1 MWSLDIPSLKWQV
14 LLVLLTLILL
24 RYALRL
30 LVGIDPGWFDPFTFS
45 WRRLKFRDALEIDAI
60 KFHPMQRRLL
70 IRGLNFKSGVS
81 ADRTDAR
88 MDSTADAAELDIE
101 RLKDRILGVFNRQI
115 VPFSRTRVIDLLRLF
130 QMHINDIDIN
140 LNEHRILAEMLFVIV
155 RSDKNTDR
163 LLVEIH
169 TRGAHYDDIKV
180 CSDFSFITSVSV
192 LDFKGI
198 SIDFNAGSITLP
210 MRSIYGP
217 LTGQYD
223 GEVET
228 KSSSVSDE
236 VPNNTAG
243 YQDKPI
249 VCEIPKQQAGNEG
262 QTEPLQ
268 PESAHDSQAVVL
280 KIVQTL
286 EMLVRLSDSL
296 KQVNITVEKLKVLDF
311 PVTTNKHLRSLNN
324 FLNFDATV
332 SNFTF
337 NISRFTQDMPGFQ
350 LFFIEGDTPL
360 KISMT
365 LSRLIVG
372 LKIMEKEKESSE
384 LVQRHARFLEFPNI
398 SIFGETN
405 LISQSFTQGV
415 TDLATLNL
423 VRGPV
428 LNLKAHVLSPTLDV
442 DILRFSLV
450 KSFMHNISVFTDS
463 FKNASS
469 FYCGKA
475 PSVKI
480 SNGASELPPI
490 FSRLSFISN
499 NKDIFNS
506 VLRLL
511 IPLLNIKLTLEDF
524 QIVVKDADNLIS
536 LKMSTLMLRFKSNI
550 SLVKTAMKEERIYFE
565 TIKSISALNLSVRHT
580 TVNNDY
586 AADILTID
594 SVKGL
599 ELVKLRPT
607 ILVTV
612 TNAFNNIKLD
622 LSELPTL
629 VMLNK
634 LVRKVDSQILD
645 VEETYFRQF
654 YEKFAS
660 MIKSTEDRCS
670 LICKERE
677 ADAEHLISPREFLF
691 LSLPE
696 IIDYFK
702 MDINDLEI
710 VLGARS
716 VFMPP
721 EVFPSVHS
729 QSSHDL
735 VDGSLRKFSIHL
747 GRLECTL
754 FGLNTQWRCRTSN
767 SGRVSLV
774 KLDDMS
780 NDFRDYISQPSLDNI
795 STSQSSEEST
805 YPWYSVTLITGIE
818 CAIVGDTPSS
828 PNVLT
833 KRTVSRHS
841 VITVNIFP
849 DLNRYAA
856 QNSSKIQV
864 IINRRRV
871 RNQFSLGNL
880 FLTLSGIHTLNQ
892 IFRNEMLTSNGM
904 SRQQLQKQS
913 LAKQYF
919 LAVSRA
925 RGKSRL
931 KRVDWKQLKDL
942 VFISFTTGYVG
953 HVLSLPNGLT
963 AKTEAVNLTVVYED
977 LSNIRLFGEHFRV
990 CVASP
995 TEKGMWERLLLVNQ
1009 FNISVD
1015 VVRLKQQLGES
1026 FDAINLEKPSV
1037 TLRSELCHITVPYN
1051 FHLYRLI
1058 DNFSTVFKSLKQMI
1072 YSFRTSKNDSI
1083 IFPKMVRSPSIPK
1096 VRINTKRYIFSVAD
1110 DPLEAQLNMIFQI
1123 GLQEQKSR
1131 LAKWRTFNE
1140 NFPSPHPESNVFGKE
1155 DISEIINWKRLGL
1168 ASVSNLTR
1176 EGISQDSFSFINAP
1190 LEQAYDRLE
1199 RNISTSWIRR
1209 VQTCRARG
1217 SGEFLKDF
1225 KFLWGNINFSLL
1237 PPDINKHLKP
1247 FTSYPFLTNVIL
1259 ENTDITLSKPSFGT
1273 EGVPKFIHETGKGS
1287 PMDTKY
1293 SILLP
1298 VHIDAKFSELRWHL
1312 RDYPLPFIYVPPLP
1326 PTLSGVPDAI
1336 HIHGNMAIAEDLVQS
1351 DREIRGIYVP
1361 LVPSITI
1368 VNTDR
1373 YYSLL
1378 VPRTVTAVKL
1388 YMDLQCEIKSKETTF
1403 IAFGNSYQ
1411 PSIQQ
1416 TMQCL
1421 DNISKPPTDR
1431 SPKVGFWDKLRY
1443 MVHGKFKI
1451 SWVNNG
1457 RFEIH
1462 LKGSRSPYKLGDTS
1476 AGYSLGF
1483 GGNVQLGCNETGDPK
1498 KFLRCTAER
1507 IDFFTPN
1514 FFAKPFIVWS
1524 KPSSDTVFVPNQT
1537 DVNLQEFASF
1547 YYLLDLEKKTTE
1559 LADTR
1564 KMRPS
1569 FFEKIAIQLT
1579 GGIEFDLGMT
1589 FERLKVGTRNDRTF
1603 ESVPHY
1609 ATKLCNPAYVEN
1621 LETHDSY
1628 AGFRSQF
1635 IHMSFRLVSSSKDAY
1650 NTMQLS
1656 PMSLDVFFKW
1666 WKSFQGNYPVR
1677 RGKLYD
1683 EQTRSPKF
1691 GEHLFTISYT
1701 ADVEPLFI
1709 SHVCHNVDM
1718 GRFARTSHLEKV
1730 EFAGLKSK
1738 VSRFILDL
1746 HQRREVL
1753 TQHNY
1758 ILGRTKRV
1766 KKLKFN
1772 EGDLVVYDIDVRIMH
1787 GLFEKL
1793 HYEEQ
1798 RGKASFNI
1806 SDNDKSWIDVS
1817 DFQETFFVD
1826 VGQYV
1831 PKIDINPL
1839 LFSPQ
1844 FIYQKRASH
1853 GDKYQLDPETLERIE
1868 PFQNSVSHDCLMGTT
1883 VQVPEHIVEARVK
1896 SLEVYKGELAKK
1908 LDSANDES
1916 ARKHFK
1922 VLLREADATLSRV
1935 AGLSEDLSYV
1945 YSRKNLGASSEK
1957 HNYCMPVI
1965 KLLEKCG
1972 TFAESFDNRYFVF
1985 NMLLKVTPTIRDVLF
2000 KYKHYL
2006 NLSHEFISL
2015 ASGRTLSDFERLM
2028 RSRLSMDWEPG
2039 MRKVFELNSKNKCDM
2054 KFEASLGER
2063 EYIAS
2068 LMELF
2073 ETGISNL
2080 QTNLKHAVSNNHLV
2094 QFIMPQIQFTCAHN
2108 RDMCT
2113 MVTSPGIMMKFVS
2126 FEQKEYEHLYSLG
2139 TFMKRTGIIINNAN
2153 VFFLRRSMLKNREG
2167 LYFDSNTYGK
2177 TKGISWAPW
2186 LGIEYNFQW
2195 ELLESEGVI
2204 KNLSTLVVLQNILP
2218 FSSIYELVRDS
2229 LKDKTVVYLPKV
2241 DVTLSSDKYQRISE
2255 MVTSL
2260 LTYKEP
2266 EDGELRHRI
2275 EKMSMGYDMSNIK
2288 SFYRLIRKLYVN
2300 QAILLSIERS
2310 LSFRKAL
2317 LDYADQT
2324 DLMNIFSER
2333 RNHLMKL
2340 YMLKKILEDNGEW
2353 RNKKSENARV
2363 LHIRSKE
2370 VNIQLKN
2377 NDETPFLDILAEDIG
2392 YEREIL
2398 PTGFN
2403 KNDVTIQSLRI
2414 NNRENENYRELLAP
2428 YRPSDSNLC
2437 LMSTHHERKLKSQ
2450 GTITRVSFSNGI
2462 PLQGEGE
2469 ERRQPLCNVV
2479 WNMEK
2484 PVGGIKIVNNVET
2497 QLSSLAVKIDDA
2509 TVHKILEWFAVNNP
2523 LGKNSKS
2530 TKSGPTT
2537 DNTSTAVVPT
2547 AASTL
2552 STRRSTESGGYNRKA
2567 LSINGNGDNFDNDDN
2582 EDAID
2587 EDDDS
2592 LCELLLKDT
2601 VDEGMEAFEL
2611 QDITFHRGTNYMQ
2624 TIDVDEMMQRS
2635 SSYVLVDDLLLN
2647 SFVLSIS
2654 YKGKGKRRLIN
2665 VTDFIFQ
2672 FPRLA
2677 FTNQT
2682 LTVRDIFKILEKVLL
2697 RVLLM
2702 HTGRFLGNKIRS
2714 TKRLKNVG
2722 QGMLSHNNQIEA
2734 PRGEPRPE
2742 A

>member
-1 MWSLDIPSLKWQV
+1 METESL
-14 LLVLLTLILL
+14 
-24 RYALRL
+24 
-30 LVGIDPGWFDPFTFS
+30 
-45 WRRLKFRDALEIDAI
+45 
-60 KFHPMQRRLL
+60 
-70 IRGLNFKSGVS
+70 
-81 ADRTDAR
+81 
-88 MDSTADAAELDIE
+88 
-101 RLKDRILGVFNRQI
+101 
-115 VPFSRTRVIDLLRLF
+115 
-130 QMHINDIDIN
+130 
-140 LNEHRILAEMLFVIV
+140 
-155 RSDKNTDR
+155 
-163 LLVEIH
+163 
-169 TRGAHYDDIKV
+169 
-180 CSDFSFITSVSV
+180 
-192 LDFKGI
+192 
-198 SIDFNAGSITLP
+198 
-210 MRSIYGP
+210 P
-217 LTGQYD
+217 L
-223 GEVET
+223 
-228 KSSSVSDE
+228 
-236 VPNNTAG
+236 
-243 YQDKPI
+243 
-249 VCEIPKQQAGNEG
+249 
-262 QTEPLQ
+262 
-268 PESAHDSQAVVL
+268 ESAPDPQATVF

-286 EMLVRLSDSL
+286 EMLVRLSASL
-296 KQVNITVEKLKVLDF
+296 KQVNITVEKLGVQDF
-311 PVTTNKHLRSLNN
+311 PVTTNKHLRTLNK

-337 NISRFTQDMPGFQ
+337 NISRFTPDMPGFQ

-372 LKIMEKEKESSE
+372 LKIMEKEKGAFE

-405 LISQSFTQGV
+405 LISQSFTQGITP
-415 TDLATLNL
+415 TDLASLNL

-428 LNLKAHVLSPTLDV
+428 LNLKAHVLSPTIDV

-450 KSFMHNISVFTDS
+450 KSFLHNISVFTDS
-463 FKNASS
+463 FKNANS
-469 FYCGKA
+469 FYCGKTS
-475 PSVKI
+475 PVKM
-480 SNGASELPPI
+480 SNNGSKLPPI
-490 FSRLSFISN
+490 FSKLSYISN
-499 NKDIFNS
+499 SKDTFNS

-550 SLVKTAMKEERIYFE
+550 SLGKTAIQRERIYFE
-565 TIKSISALNLSVRHT
+565 TTKSISALNLSIKHT
-580 TVNNDY
+580 MVNNDY
-586 AADILTID
+586 VADILKID
-594 SVKGL
+594 SVTGL

-612 TNAFNNIKLD
+612 TNTVNNIKLD

-702 MDINDLEI
+702 LDINDLEI

-735 VDGSLRKFSIHL
+735 VGGSLRKFSIHL
-747 GRLECTL
+747 GRFECTL

-774 KLDDMS
+774 KLDDTS

-805 YPWYSVTLITGIE
+805 YPWYSITLITGVE
-818 CAIVGDTPSS
+818 CTIIGDTPSC
-828 PNVLT
+828 PNELT
-833 KRTVSRHS
+833 KRTISRHS

-856 QNSSKIQV
+856 QDSSKIQV
-864 IINRRRV
+864 LINRRRV

-880 FLTLSGIHTLNQ
+880 FLTLSGVHTLNQ

-919 LAVSRA
+919 LAISRA

-931 KRVDWKQLKDL
+931 KRVNWKQLKDL
-942 VFISFTTGYVG
+942 VFVSFTTGYVG

-963 AKTEAVNLTVVYED
+963 AKTEAVNLTMVYED

-995 TEKGMWERLLLVNQ
+995 TERGMWERLLLVNQ

-1015 VVRLKQQLGES
+1015 VARLKQQVGES
-1026 FDAINLEKPSV
+1026 FDTINLEKPSV
-1037 TLRSELCHITVPYN
+1037 TLRNELCHITIPHN

-1058 DNFSTVFKSLKQMI
+1058 DNFSTVFKSLKQML

-1096 VRINTKRYIFSVAD
+1096 VRINTKRYILSVAD

-1140 NFPSPHPESNVFGKE
+1140 NFPSPHPESNVFGNE

-1168 ASVSNLTR
+1168 ASAPHPTR
-1176 EGISQDSFSFINAP
+1176 EGISEDSFSYINAP

-1209 VQTCRARG
+1209 IQACRAKG
-1217 SGEFLKDF
+1217 SAEFLKDF
-1225 KFLWGNINFSLL
+1225 KFLWGNINFSSL

-1247 FTSYPFLTNVIL
+1247 FTSYPFLTNIIL
-1259 ENTDITLSKPSFGT
+1259 ENTDIILSKPSFGI
-1273 EGVPKFIHETGKGS
+1273 EGVPNFIHKTGKGS

-1312 RDYPLPFIYVPPLP
+1312 RDYPLPFVYIPPLP
-1326 PTLSGVPDAI
+1326 PTLSGAPDAI
-1336 HIHGNMAIAEDLVQS
+1336 HIHGNLVIAEDLVQS

-1403 IAFGNSYQ
+1403 ITFGNSYQ

-1443 MVHGKFKI
+1443 MIHGKFKI

-1483 GGNVQLGCNETGDPK
+1483 GGDVQLSCNETGDPK
-1498 KFLRCTAER
+1498 KFLCCTAER

-1537 DVNLQEFASF
+1537 DLNLQEFASY

-1559 LADTR
+1559 LADMR

-1569 FFEKIAIQLT
+1569 FYEKIAIQLT

-1589 FERLKVGTRNDRTF
+1589 FERLKVGTRNERTF
-1603 ESVPHY
+1603 DSVPHY
-1609 ATKLCNPAYVEN
+1609 TAKLCNPAYVEN

-1628 AGFRSQF
+1628 AGFRSEF

-1709 SHVCHNVDM
+1709 SHVCHNMDM
-1718 GRFARTSHLEKV
+1718 KRFARTSHLEKV
-1730 EFAGLKSK
+1730 EFAGFKSK
-1738 VSRFILDL
+1738 MSRFILDL

-1753 TQHNY
+1753 TEHNY

-1798 RGKASFNI
+1798 KDKASFNI
-1806 SDNDKSWIDVS
+1806 SDNDKSWIDTS

-1826 VGQYV
+1826 IDQYV
-1831 PKIDINPL
+1831 PRIDINPL

-1853 GDKYQLDPETLERIE
+1853 GDKYQLDPETLEQIE
-1868 PFQNSVSHDCLMGTT
+1868 PFRNSVSHDCLMGTP
-1883 VQVPEHIVEARVK
+1883 VQVPKHIIQARIK
-1896 SLEVYKGELAKK
+1896 SLEVYKGEITKR
-1908 LDSANDES
+1908 LDSTNDDS
-1916 ARKHFK
+1916 VRKHLK
-1922 VLLREADATLSRV
+1922 ALLSETDTTLSRV

-1945 YSRKNLGASSEK
+1945 YGGKNLGTNSEK
-1957 HNYCMPVI
+1957 HNYRMPVV

-2006 NLSHEFISL
+2006 NLSKEFISL

-2039 MRKVFELNSKNKCDM
+2039 MRKVYELNSKNKCDM
-2054 KFEASLGER
+2054 KFETSLDESA
-2063 EYIAS
+2063 YIAS

-2073 ETGISNL
+2073 ETGISSL

-2126 FEQKEYEHLYSLG
+2126 FEQKEFEHLYSLG

-2153 VFFLRRSMLKNREG
+2153 VFFLRKSILKNRER
-2167 LYFDSNTYGK
+2167 LYFDPNTYGK

-2195 ELLESEGVI
+2195 ELLESEIVM
-2204 KNLSTLVVLQNILP
+2204 KNLSTLVVLQNIIP

-2241 DVTLSSDKYQRISE
+2241 DVTLSSDKYQRFSE
-2255 MVTSL
+2255 MGTSL

-2288 SFYRLIRKLYVN
+2288 SFSRIIRKLYVN

-2317 LDYADQT
+2317 LDYADQA

-2340 YMLKKILEDNGEW
+2340 YMLKKILENNGEW
-2353 RNKKSENARV
+2353 QNKKSENVRV
-2363 LHIRSKE
+2363 LHIKSRE

-2403 KNDVTIQSLRI
+2403 KNDITIQSLRI
-2414 NNRENENYRELLAP
+2414 INRENDNYHELLAP
-2428 YRPSDSNLC
+2428 YRPPDSNLC
-2437 LMSTHHERKLKSQ
+2437 LMSTHHERKLKSR
-2450 GTITRVSFSNGI
+2450 GTVTTVSFSNGI
-2462 PLQGEGE
+2462 PLQDEGGEKQ
-2469 ERRQPLCNVV
+2469 QPLCNVV

-2509 TVHKILEWFAVNNP
+2509 TVNKILEWFALNN
-2523 LGKNSKS
+2523 LLSKNSKNS
-2530 TKSGPTT
+2530 KLGSAT
-2537 DNTSTAVVPT
+2537 DNTSAAT
-2547 AASTL
+2547 AASTP
-2552 STRRSTESGGYNRKA
+2552 STRHSTESSGYNAKT
-2567 LSINGNGDNFDNDDN
+2567 LSINGNCDNSDNDDY
-2582 EDAID
+2582 
-2587 EDDDS
+2587 EDDDNS

-2702 HTGRFLGNKIRS
+2702 HTGRFLGNKIKS
-2714 TKRLKNVG
+2714 SKRLKSAG
-2722 QGMLSHNNQIEA
+2722 QSMLPHNNQIEA
-2734 PRGEPRPE
+2734 PRGESHPE